1 MGSSSGIKS
10 LTDVVQSLLAEIL
23 RRQPGA
29 NLTIG
34 TFNRDLL
41 VDVPAGEI
49 ALLYSQVAVAQQ
61 AQSISLAVGD
71 HLDRLLANYT
81 LYRRESTKATG
92 SCYFRTITAPTSNI
106 IIPVGTIIRTSQSLT
121 QDAIEYTTTS
131 TVAIIA
137 SQANTYYNSD
147 DDVYEVQAPIQ
158 AVLAGTNSNI
168 GPNTLLDIVP
178 TMTIVTVLNKT
189 ATSGGAETETDDAF
203 RARGLSVLIGSN
215 VGTKAGYEIF
225 IENITGVHSVV
236 VIDPND
242 AEMVRVKDGGGADV
256 WIYEDDGTEKTD
268 TYNYHTGELY
278 HILLFKPVKSISAV
292 TENGIL
298 LVPGIDYSLVRDT
311 GVYERSVY
319 STDKIVWITP
329 RGDNNP
335 IVITYKYS
343 DIVQTAQGYL
353 DNVQNHIVGVEVIA
367 KLCFTATVNINMKVE
382 LLPGY
387 SPDSVTSLVN
397 SQIVEYINALQ
408 VGSAIQQSDI
418 IGIAEDTAGVD
429 SVLLPLT
436 EFTVTREISGVKDDP
451 DEIEN
456 ITTIVGT
463 TPATG
468 NLILRKYEFATA
480 ASSNILVYYYT
491 LP

>member
-1 MGSSSGIKS
+1 LGSSSGIKS

-34 TFNRDLL
+34 TFNRDIL
-41 VDVPAGEI
+41 VDAPAGEI
-49 ALLYSQVAVAQQ
+49 ALLYSQVSVAQQ

-92 SCYFRTITAPTSNI
+92 SCYFRTITAPSSDI

-131 TVAIIA
+131 TVTMIS
-137 SQANTYYNSD
+137 SQINTYYNSD

-158 AVLAGTNSNI
+158 AILAGTNSNI

-189 ATSGGAETETDDAF
+189 ATSGGTEAETDDAF

-215 VGTKAGYEIF
+215 VGTKAGYEIL

-242 AEMVRVKDGGGADV
+242 TEMERVKDGGGADV
-256 WIYEDDGTEKTD
+256 WIYEDNGLEKTD
-268 TYNYHTGELY
+268 TYTYHTGELY

-292 TENGIL
+292 TVNGIL

-311 GVYERSVY
+311 GVYERSIY
-319 STDKIVWITP
+319 STDKIVWITT
-329 RGDNNP
+329 RTDSDT

-353 DNVQNHIVGVEVIA
+353 DNTQNHIVGVEVIA
-367 KLCFTATVNINMKVE
+367 KLCFTATVNVTMVVE
-382 LLPGY
+382 MLSGY
-387 SPDSVTSLVN
+387 DPVSVTSLVN
-397 SQIVEYINALQ
+397 SQIVEYINALP
-408 VGSAIQQSDI
+408 VGNEIQQSDI

-429 SVLLPLT
+429 SVVLPLT
-436 EFTVTREISGVKDDP
+436 KFTVTREISGLEDDP

-456 ITTIVGT
+456 VSTILTDGT
-463 TPATG
+463 ATG

-480 ASSNILVYYYT
+480 ASSNVIVTSYQH
-491 LP
+491 